1 MTLVYVISDCSEG
14 RCVCCSCL
22 LMLAP
27 CFALLLQMML
37 EDLSAREA
45 TMQAELAKKEVK
57 EELLKEELAREMT
70 KQLVQAPTQ
79 VGGTQCVSF
88 CSM

>member
-1 MTLVYVISDCSEG
+1 M
-14 RCVCCSCL
+14 
-22 LMLAP
+22 
-27 CFALLLQMML
+27 
-37 EDLSAREA
+37 
-45 TMQAELAKKEVK
+45 AKKEVK